1 MSGLGRRGNYERTE
15 KLNKQAKEILGQ
27 LIVLAARQP
36 RNYIIDQVGIFYILS
51 TCRPWCYHGNFP
63 SQDNVYNTTRRA
75 KMALFEGFK
84 KKACVCIV
92 SAEERR
98 RRERRREDM
107 SEVPLHVLRNMQG
120 EYHMECHVTCFSQC
134 EALNQADVGG

>member
-1 MSGLGRRGNYERTE
+1 
-15 KLNKQAKEILGQ
+15 
-27 LIVLAARQP
+27 
-36 RNYIIDQVGIFYILS
+36 
-51 TCRPWCYHGNFP
+51 
-63 SQDNVYNTTRRA
+63 
-75 KMALFEGFK
+75 MALFEGFK

-120 EYHMECHVTCFSQC
+120 EHNLPCHVTCHVICLSQC
-134 EALNQADVGG
+134 EVLNQGGVGGMQCCCTYCKVQGYWR